1 MDFLGR
7 DCSTRSDGGGGER
20 EREVVHVRACAYMQV
35 RVLEASPGVDAVIA
49 KGVGKPLPVQ
59 LQQLLNSHLGSAA
72 LS

>member
-1 MDFLGR
+1 T
-7 DCSTRSDGGGGER
+7 C
-20 EREVVHVRACAYMQV
+20 VHMHMRAHAHAHAYIQV

-59 LQQLLNSHLGSAA
+59 LQQLLNTHLGSAA